1 MTQKQGEGCGVAVQE
16 TLVAHGTNF
25 SVAEKPGES
34 EGTELILNQ
43 IGIVIFA
50 AEQSASP
57 SVAAAQACAVNDPG
71 LVFFARRGEQHFQIV
86 CGRASV
92 APLELDRLAGSGESA
107 HGDAP
112 GIRIGTEEVPDEEI
126 TALKILEVFVDDQAD
141 KQVAPGFFCS
151 VRFRALNVSIK
162 TS

>member
-1 MTQKQGEGCGVAVQE
+1 MQE

-25 SVAEKPGES
+25 SVAEKSGKAERS
-34 EGTELILNQ
+34 ELILNQ

-57 SVAAAQACAVNDPG
+57 AVAAAQACPVNDPG
-71 LVFFARRGEQHFQIV
+71 LVLFAGRGEQNLQIV
-86 CGRASV
+86 ARRACV
-92 APLELDRLAGSGESA
+92 ASLELDRLAGSGESA

-126 TALKILEVFVDDQAD
+126 TALKILEVFVDHQAD
-141 KQVAPGFFCS
+141 KQVTPGFFL
-151 VRFRALNVSIK
+151 FRYCAAVLFY
-162 TS
+162 